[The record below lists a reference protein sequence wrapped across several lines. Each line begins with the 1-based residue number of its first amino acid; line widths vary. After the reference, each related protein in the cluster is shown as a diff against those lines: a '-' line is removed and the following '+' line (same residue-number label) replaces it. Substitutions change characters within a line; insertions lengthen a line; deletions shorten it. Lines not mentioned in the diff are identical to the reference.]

1 MKISTFFSQLASIR
15 WQDII
20 DILVVSYFLFRL
32 YVLFRGTYVLRVIT
46 GIAFLWIFQ
55 HIAAYLGLIVTTWAM
70 QGIIAFLAIIII
82 IVFRN
87 EIKNVLQAKD
97 VGAIL
102 WGVSHKAFLTSE
114 EIITSSVYAL
124 AQKKIGALLVLPA
137 KDDLHDVAR
146 GGIPWQGVISKE
158 MILSVFWPDNPVHDG
173 AAIISG
179 ERIAEVGAIL
189 PLSRNSDLP
198 SSYGTRHRA
207 ALGLSEKTDAL
218 IIIVSEET
226 GHVMVAKNGEIKEIN
241 NNLEFQKILREHSG
255 VSTDDQGVRQGENF
269 KLGLAAAVLL
279 IFVTGIWYSFSRG
292 LETLVSLEVPIVY
305 QNRDPGM
312 ELLGSSLNTV
322 NVHLSG
328 AGALIR
334 SIKPEQVE
342 VKVSLGKAVVGLNSF
357 TITQENISL
366 PPGVILKKVEPQ
378 VVDVSLDI
386 PIKKELPI
394 QIDWIGKLA
403 DHLILESA
411 SVDPERIS
419 VIGGS
424 KILEQI
430 NTIYTEKVHLEN
442 INKSGHLSVNL
453 ALNPASLKV
462 DQSSNSKL
470 SITYVVTRRGKV
482 TEE

>member
-1 MKISTFFSQLASIR
+1 MSTFFSQLASVR

-32 YVLFRGTYVLRVIT
+32 YVLFRDTYVLRVIT
-46 GIAFLWIFQ
+46 GIGFLWVFQ
-55 HIAAYLGLIVTTWAM
+55 RVAAYLGLIVTTWAM

-102 WGVSHKAFLTSE
+102 WGISHKTFLASE
-114 EIITSSVYAL
+114 EIVTNSMFAL

-137 KDDLHDVAR
+137 KDDLHGVAR

-158 MILSVFWPDNPVHDG
+158 MILSIFWPDNPVHDG
-173 AAIISG
+173 AAIIRG
-179 ERIAEVGAIL
+179 KEIAEVGAIL
-189 PLSRNSDLP
+189 PLSRSSDLP

-218 IIIVSEET
+218 IIVVSEET
-226 GHVMVAKNGEIKEIN
+226 GHVMVAKNGEIKKIN
-241 NNLEFQKILREHSG
+241 DSLELQKILQEHSG
-255 VSTDDQGVRQGENF
+255 VSTDDQGVRQGEIF
-269 KLGLAAAVLL
+269 KLGIAAAVLL

-312 ELLGSSLNTV
+312 ELMGSSLNTV

-334 SIKPEQVE
+334 SIKPEQVQ
-342 VKVSLGKAVVGLNSF
+342 VRVSLGKAVVGLNSF

-378 VVDVSLDI
+378 LIDVSLDI
-386 PIKKELPI
+386 PIKKKLPI

-411 SVDPERIS
+411 SVDPERVS

-430 NTIYTEKVHLEN
+430 NTIYTEKVQLEN
-442 INKSGHLSVNL
+442 IDKSGRRSVNL
-453 ALNPASLKV
+453 VLNPASLKASR
-462 DQSSNSKL
+462 SSNSQL
-470 SITYVVTRRGKV
+470 TITYVVKKRGKMA
-482 TEE
+482 EE

>member
-1 MKISTFFSQLASIR
+1 MSTFFSQLASVR

-46 GIAFLWIFQ
+46 GIGFLWVFQ
-55 HIAAYLGLIVTTWAM
+55 RIAAYLGLIITTWAM

-102 WGVSHKAFLTSE
+102 WGVSHKTFLASE
-114 EIITSSVYAL
+114 EIVSSSVYAL

-137 KDDLHDVAR
+137 KDDLHEVVR
-146 GGIPWQGVISKE
+146 GGISWQGVISKE
-158 MILSVFWPDNPVHDG
+158 MILSIFWPDNPVHDG
-173 AAIISG
+173 AAIIRGGKIS
-179 ERIAEVGAIL
+179 EVGAIL
-189 PLSRNSDLP
+189 PLSCSSDIP

-226 GHVMVAKNGEIKEIN
+226 GHVLVARNGKIKKIN
-241 NNLEFQKILREHSG
+241 DNLELQKILQEHSG
-255 VSTDDQGVRQGENF
+255 ISIDDQGVRQGEFF

-292 LETLVSLEVPIVY
+292 LETLVALEVPIVY

-312 ELLGSSLNTV
+312 ELMGSSLNTV

-334 SIKPEQVE
+334 SIKPEQVT
-342 VKVSLGKAVVGLNSF
+342 VRVSLDKAVIGLNSF
-357 TITQENISL
+357 TITQDNISL

-378 VVDVSLDI
+378 LVDVSLDI
-386 PIKKELPI
+386 PIKKKLPI

-411 SVDPERIS
+411 SVDPKRVS

-424 KILEQI
+424 KILEHI
-430 NTIYTEKVHLEN
+430 NTIYTEKVYLEN
-442 INKSGHLSVNL
+442 IDKSGRRSVNL
-453 ALNPASLKV
+453 ILNPASLKASR
-462 DQSSNSKL
+462 SSNSQL
-470 SITYVVTRRGKV
+470 TITYVVKSRGKKA
-482 TEE
+482 ER

>member
-1 MKISTFFSQLASIR
+1 MSAFFTQLASIR

-32 YVLFRGTYVLRVIT
+32 YVLFRGTYVFRVIT
-46 GIAFLWIFQ
+46 GIGFLWIFQ
-55 HIAAYLGLIVTTWAM
+55 RIAAYLGLIVTTWAM
-70 QGIIAFLAIIII
+70 QGIIAFAAIIII

-87 EIKNVLQAKD
+87 EIKNVLQAKN

-102 WGVSHKAFLTSE
+102 WGVSHKAFLAPE

-137 KDDLHDVAR
+137 KDDLQEVAQE
-146 GGIPWQGVISKE
+146 GIPWQGVISKE
-158 MILSVFWPDNPVHDG
+158 MILSIFWPDNPAHDG

-179 ERIAEVGAIL
+179 KRIAEVGAIL
-189 PLSRNSDLP
+189 PLSRRSDLP

-226 GHVMVAKNGEIKEIN
+226 GHVMAAKNGEITEVN
-241 NNLEFQKILREHSG
+241 DNLELQKILQKHSG
-255 VSTDDQGVRQGENF
+255 VSTDDRGARRGENL
-269 KLGLAAAVLL
+269 KLGLAAAVLI
-279 IFVTGIWYSFSRG
+279 IFVTGIWFSFSRG
-292 LETLVSLEVPIVY
+292 LETLVSLEVPIEY

-312 ELLGSSLNTV
+312 ELLGSSLNAV
-322 NVHLSG
+322 KVHLSG

-334 SIKPEQVE
+334 SIKPEQVK
-342 VKVSLGKAVVGLNSF
+342 VRVSLSKAVVGLNSF

-378 VVDVSLDI
+378 VVDVTLDI

-394 QIDWIGKLA
+394 QVDWIGKLA

-411 SVDPERIS
+411 EVDPANVS

-430 NTIYTEKVHLEN
+430 STIYTEKVPLDN
-442 INKSGHLSVNL
+442 INKSGRLSVNL

-462 DQSSNSKL
+462 DQASNSKVT
-470 SITYVVTRRGKV
+470 IAYVAKRRGKMMM
-482 TEE
+482 E